1 MQKKI
6 VARAVMRPE
15 KKPHHKYE
23 SRAHKLLWSA
33 FSASEAEVMYAEAYA
48 WRTRNTAL
56 APETAAA
63 VEDAKQLSD
72 KIAKALFD

>member
-1 MQKKI
+1 MQKKTR
-6 VARAVMRPE
+6 VVMHRE
-15 KKPHHKYE
+15 KKPVRKYE
-23 SRAHKLLWSA
+23 PRAHKLLWSA

-72 KIAKALFD
+72 RIARALFD